1 LIAALQLLQKSESDL
16 ALFET
21 PKLTKFEYFIEV
33 CCTLQFIHTSFLY
46 GVAPEDKD
54 EKMLNCRCEMIQILD
69 EREARGFFSSE
80 LKNCTWV
87 LQVQEV
93 WVSQWG
99 CEWFSTQ
106 IFWVLGTYLFRFIK
120 AQICCLGVGVFTWIG
135 ETDLLKGENFH
146 LKRIGQPGQIRC
158 YETC

>member
-1 LIAALQLLQKSESDL
+1 MSSGFHIQLFHAMKLAFVSNCLQCTQKKILIAALQLLQKSESDL

-80 LKNCTWV
+80 LKNCT
-87 LQVQEV
+87 
-93 WVSQWG
+93 
-99 CEWFSTQ
+99 
-106 IFWVLGTYLFRFIK
+106 
-120 AQICCLGVGVFTWIG
+120 
-135 ETDLLKGENFH
+135 
-146 LKRIGQPGQIRC
+146 
-158 YETC
+158 